1 MSDRGYKCISTG
13 NAEMD
18 KILKGGFPTN
28 SINVI
33 MGQPGTGKTIFAEQL
48 IFHHAKVSDRPILY
62 LTTLSEPMS
71 KVLTYLQRFS
81 FFDETKVGSAVHYR
95 DIGFELTQDGVGALN
110 TQLKEAIHE
119 LSPKIIVVDSFK
131 ALHDL
136 AESPQEM
143 RRALYELTGM
153 LAAYETTVF
162 FIGEY
167 TEENSRVMPEFA
179 IADGI
184 VQFLRSAVST
194 RDERFVRVLKL
205 RGSSYLEGLHG
216 CSITSSGLDIFP
228 RLVSPAVPEKY
239 TWQQE
244 RIKSGIEGFDQMVGG
259 GLLRGSTTLLE
270 GNAGTGKSIFSL
282 QFALQA
288 LREQGRSL
296 YVNFQENPTQL
307 SRSIRALGF
316 DPDQCKAAGLD
327 LLYESPVELQIDSI
341 IVKIFRL
348 IEEQDI
354 KRVVIDAIGDLELLS
369 RDLDRVHDY
378 IYSLAQHLAVKG
390 ITSIMT
396 YETSPNLQ
404 GTSHQANGRFSNMS
418 DNIVLL
424 EPAREPA
431 FERAISCLKAR
442 GTEHDL
448 KPHRFEISSNGIHIH

>member
-1 MSDRGYKCISTG
+1 MIDRGYKCISTG
-13 NAEMD
+13 NSEMD
-18 KILKGGFPTN
+18 KILKGGFPVN

-33 MGQPGTGKTIFAEQL
+33 MGQPGTGKTIFAEQM
-48 IFHHAKVSDRPILY
+48 IFHHARQEDRPILY

-71 KVLTYLQRFS
+71 KILTYLQRFT
-81 FFDETKVGSAVHYR
+81 FFDPEKVGSSIHYR
-95 DIGFELTQDGVGALN
+95 DIGFDLTEKGIGALN
-110 TQLKEAIHE
+110 DHLKEALHL

-136 AESPQEM
+136 AESPPEM
-143 RRALYELTGM
+143 RRMLYELTSM
-153 LAAYETTVF
+153 LSAYETTVF

-216 CSITSSGLDIFP
+216 CRITSSGVDIFP
-228 RLVSPAVPEKY
+228 RLVSPSVPEKY
-239 TWQQE
+239 TWQQA
-244 RIKSGIEGFDQMVGG
+244 RINSGIDGFDEIVGG

-270 GNAGTGKSIFSL
+270 GSAGAGKSNFSL

-288 LREQGRSL
+288 LREGGRSL

-307 SRSIRALGF
+307 ARSISALGF
-316 DPDQCKAAGLD
+316 NPDECKAAGLE

-348 IEEQDI
+348 IEEQNI
-354 KRVVIDAIGDLELLS
+354 QRVVIDAIGDLEVLS

-378 IYSLAQHLAVKG
+378 IYSLAQHLAVRG

-396 YETSPNLQ
+396 YETVP
-404 GTSHQANGRFSNMS
+404 SHIVGSNFHNRRFSNMS
-418 DNIVLL
+418 DNIVRL
-424 EPAREPA
+424 ESPKAPDFIRTV
-431 FERAISCLKAR
+431 SCLKAR
-442 GTEHDL
+442 GTVHDL
-448 KPHRFEISSNGIHIH
+448 KPHPFKITGSGIQVS